1 MREQATPS
9 LERIRELVAACQ
21 ELGFEAVRRAE
32 VYESMERPLR
42 QSDYPRQGRAAKG
55 LLRRYVAQM
64 TGRSRAQV
72 TRLIQ
77 RYCQGEPVAPAA
89 PFTPP
94 LTVWPLSCA
103 KIQRERFADGPDRWY
118 RFGARACSDLD
129 VE

>member
-1 MREQATPS
+1 MREEATPS
-9 LERIRELVAACQ
+9 LERIRELVAACR

-32 VYESMERPLR
+32 VYEFMERTLR
-42 QSDYPRQGRAAKG
+42 QSDYPRQGRTAKG

-89 PFTPP
+89 SRRHRFVRRYTPADVA
-94 LTVWPLSCA
+94 LLVTVDQAHGTLS
-103 KIQRERFADGPDRWY
+103 GP
-118 RFGARACSDLD
+118 ASA
-129 VE
+129 